1 MDESVNEY
9 VKKIR
14 MQKGVTQSLLSKQ
27 TGISL
32 SLISKFDNSK
42 CNISESKLSKIITM
56 LSSDDDEFKKHSQ
69 LIYETFGLQL
79 SNSYSSYGLA
89 TYDFNDIDKLAKTLT
104 YKGKQIS
111 PSNIALIKQL
121 AQALAGK

>member
-1 MDESVNEY
+1 MAEVNKYLRKLRKE
-9 VKKIR
+9 
-14 MQKGVTQSLLSKQ
+14 KGVTQSLISKQ

-42 CNISESKLSKIITM
+42 CNISESKLS
-56 LSSDDDEFKKHSQ
+56 
-69 LIYETFGLQL
+69 
-79 SNSYSSYGLA
+79 N
-89 TYDFNDIDKLAKTLT
+89 
-104 YKGKQIS
+104 KGKQIS